1 MERPTRRSVRIALL
15 LTAGLLVALGAVG
28 PAQAGTAPEAPS
40 AVHPE
45 AAVHPVLA
53 PDPSPSA
60 PTGDVVSGVLRGAAV
75 PHNSSADVSRFLAA
89 HAQRTG
95 APRTLAGGGA
105 RAADPVK
112 TIHPAQG
119 IALLNHHNPTGAS
132 ATHSVAPGLTIT
144 HPGSTVY
151 VPTLYPASGAC
162 IEVSTR
168 YVQGTRDV
176 AAWDWC
182 GSINFAASV
191 RIDEDFVAK
200 YTKADAYRVRIVQTD
215 SASNTWTASLYNVQ
229 KGVWDTLFTSGGT
242 SQGGAGGWDIY
253 ELYSGVDAGGDSYV
267 CGDLHD
273 TPFEASAIMVLADG
287 QWAPASPDNADTH
300 YDQPSDNFDCPGHQY
315 QLVNEYD
322 HWRATG

>member
-28 PAQAGTAPEAPS
+28 PAQASTAPEDP
-40 AVHPE
+40 
-45 AAVHPVLA
+45 AAVHPVPSTGVDLSPTA
-53 PDPSPSA
+53 PAD
-60 PTGDVVSGVLRGAAV
+60 GVVSGVLRGAAV

-95 APRTLAGGGA
+95 APLTLASGGP
-105 RAADPVK
+105 RAGDPVK

-119 IALLNHHNPTGAS
+119 IGLMDRYNPTGAS

-151 VPTLYPASGAC
+151 VPTLYPPGGAC

-182 GSINFAASV
+182 RSINFAASV
-191 RIDEDFVAK
+191 RIDDDFVAK
-200 YTKADAYRVRIVQTD
+200 YTKANAYRVRIVQTD
-215 SASNTWTASLYNVQ
+215 SGSNTWTASLYNVQ
-229 KGVWDTLFTSGGT
+229 KGGWDTLFTSGGT
-242 SQGGAGGWDIY
+242 SQGGNGGWDIY
-253 ELYSGVDAGGDSYV
+253 ELYSGVDTSGESHV
-267 CGDLHD
+267 CGDLHGIR
-273 TPFEASAIMVLADG
+273 FEASAITVLADG

-300 YDQPSDNFDCPGHQY
+300 YDQPSDNFACPGHQY
-315 QLVNEYD
+315 QLVTEYD